1 MKNKNKTTEDQWEK
15 QIRALKLLIA
25 EKNKKLKSIEG
36 NFPKGMT
43 NNEFKNEIDKIKKC
57 EDKIKRKDLK
67 FETNRYNY
75 GFQQFETIRYFG
87 DSILVKFV

>member
-1 MKNKNKTTEDQWEK
+1 
-15 QIRALKLLIA
+15 
-25 EKNKKLKSIEG
+25 
-36 NFPKGMT
+36 MT
-43 NNEFKNEIDKIKKC
+43 NNEFKNKIDKIKKW